1 VVVKRLDECLFVGFE
16 GGDESCVVGLDGG
29 VGLRLEGGELGLE
42 VGDVEVGGVEF
53 GFEDLQLENEGFE
66 LLESLVFLV

>member
-1 VVVKRLDECLFVGFE
+1 
-16 GGDESCVVGLDGG
+16 

-42 VGDVEVGGVEF
+42 VGDVEVGWVEF